1 MKQACKA
8 EVAAAASGGE
18 AAVEAWVKCGQAH
31 RAQLQGPVYYT
42 PKKEWL
48 PSACGR
54 NASQVRNDHARFSRH
69 DMSTRSAL
77 TPKRR
82 QVPDGQRDAP
92 DGFLADVYGAC
103 LPPMDPKAPAATLVA
118 TLDGNALLAQP
129 PN

>member
-18 AAVEAWVKCGQAH
+18 AAVSACVKCGQAH

-54 NASQVRNDHARFSRH
+54 NASQVRNDHVASRS
-69 DMSTRSAL
+69 MT
-77 TPKRR
+77 
-82 QVPDGQRDAP
+82 
-92 DGFLADVYGAC
+92 
-103 LPPMDPKAPAATLVA
+103 
-118 TLDGNALLAQP
+118 
-129 PN
+129 